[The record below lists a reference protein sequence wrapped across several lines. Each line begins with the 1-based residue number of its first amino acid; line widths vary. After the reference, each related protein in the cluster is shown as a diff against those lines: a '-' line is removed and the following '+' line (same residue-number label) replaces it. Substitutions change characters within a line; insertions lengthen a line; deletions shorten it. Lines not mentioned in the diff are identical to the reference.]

1 MSLKRR
7 LGMRFLNSSIRP
19 TQGHSETSRLGR
31 YRVSSLTILVINAD
45 FCTFPTSTPILY
57 GLTEFAVTICPI
69 LGDIEYFMKKLSGE
83 VLTHLVGFQ
92 LPVLAASI
100 R

>member
-1 MSLKRR
+1 
-7 LGMRFLNSSIRP
+7 
-19 TQGHSETSRLGR
+19 
-31 YRVSSLTILVINAD
+31 
-45 FCTFPTSTPILY
+45 
-57 GLTEFAVTICPI
+57 LTEFAVTICPI